1 MDLVHKSTFEEELAR
16 KRKLIYT
23 NVGDSMMP
31 LLRQGKDLLI
41 IERPKEWDELPYEG
55 SEDTVRK
62 LKRLDVPLYKRDNGA
77 YVLHRVLKVR
87 KKDYVICGDNRYHRE
102 YGISDRHVI
111 GVLTGIVRDGREISV
126 HDKKYLFY
134 VHMWC
139 DFFWI
144 RAGILWMKGLPKR
157 IRRKLGKLLGN

>member
-1 MDLVHKSTFEEELAR
+1 MSKSKSTFEEELLR
-16 KRKLIYT
+16 KGSIVYT

-41 IERPKEWDELPYEG
+41 IKRPKEWERFTDG
-55 SEDTVRK
+55 DTAIR

-87 KKDYVICGDNRYHRE
+87 KSDYVICGDNRYHRE
-102 YGISDRHVI
+102 YGISDRQVI

-126 HDKKYLFY
+126 KDRKYRLY
-134 VHMWC
+134 AHLWC
-139 DFFWI
+139 DFFLI
-144 RAGILWMKGLPKR
+144 RAGILWTKQLPKKVK
-157 IRRKLGKLLGN
+157 RKLGKRHKKHEEK

>member
-1 MDLVHKSTFEEELAR
+1 MDLVHKSTFEEELTR

-41 IERPKEWDELPYEG
+41 IERPKEWDVPYEG

-111 GVLTGIVRDGREISV
+111 GVLTGVVRGGREISV
-126 HDKKYLFY
+126 HDKMYLFY

-139 DFFWI
+139 DFF
-144 RAGILWMKGLPKR
+144 GSEPGYC
-157 IRRKLGKLLGN
+157 G

>member
-1 MDLVHKSTFEEELAR
+1 MNFVQKSTFEEELAR
-16 KRKLIYT
+16 KGQLIYT

-41 IERPKEWDELPYEG
+41 IKRPKEWDVPYEG
-55 SEDTVRK
+55 SEPIARK
-62 LKRLDVPLYKRDNGA
+62 LRRLDVPLYKRDNGA

-87 KKDYVICGDNRYHRE
+87 KKDYVICGDNRYQRE
-102 YGISDRHVI
+102 YGINDRHVI
-111 GVLTGIVRDGREISV
+111 GVLTGVVRDGREISV

-134 VHMWC
+134 AHMWC

-144 RAGILWMKGLPKR
+144 RAGILWMKRLPAR
-157 IRRKLGKLLGN
+157 VRRKLGKLMKG